1 MKFLLDACTVS
12 DYLRGVDPVMRRIQ
26 KAKPSEL
33 AISAVTAMELRYG
46 AARRQSAKLTAAV
59 DGFLSGITLLPFESE
74 ATERAG
80 ILRAAMETK
89 GHSIALADCQ
99 IAATAHRPLPTHP
112 VHPAIL
118 SSSLFKQTHSPR
130 RANDSVDRFLSCA

>member
-1 MKFLLDACTVS
+1 MKFILDTCTVS
-12 DYLRGVDPVMRRIQ
+12 DYLRGVDPVIRRIQ

-46 AARRQSAKLTAAV
+46 ASRRQSAKLTAAV

-74 ATERAG
+74 AAERAG

-99 IAATAHRPLPTHP
+99 IAATAL
-112 VHPAIL
+112 VHGL
-118 SSSLFKQTHSPR
+118 TLVSSDADLKRVPGLKPIDWR
-130 RANDSVDRFLSCA
+130 RGP

>member
-1 MKFLLDACTVS
+1 MKFLLDTCTVS
-12 DYLRGVDPVMRRIQ
+12 DYLRGVDPVIRRIQ

-74 ATERAG
+74 AAERAG
-80 ILRAAMETK
+80 ILRAVMETK
-89 GHSIALADCQ
+89 EHSIALADCQ
-99 IAATAHRPLPTHP
+99 IASTAL
-112 VHPAIL
+112 VHGLAL
-118 SSSLFKQTHSPR
+118 VSSDADLKRVPGLKLIDWR
-130 RANDSVDRFLSCA
+130 RGP